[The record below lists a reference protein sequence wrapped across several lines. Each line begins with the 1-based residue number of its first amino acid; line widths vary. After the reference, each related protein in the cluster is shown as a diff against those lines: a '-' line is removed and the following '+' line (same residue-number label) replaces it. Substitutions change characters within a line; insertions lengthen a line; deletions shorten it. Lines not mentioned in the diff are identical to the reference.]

1 MDLPFLKRYNMYKIG
16 NKTYADAG
24 HYLKR
29 GSSVGYAFTDNGEEV
44 KEVKVRLDDMRVSGS
59 LIIWSDGSLAQMVI
73 PRGEYGDYKKAV
85 VQKKYSND
93 DQIAIMLNKDSG
105 NDDDQVAYRKMQE
118 WREWAS
124 VVAHKIMDILTL

>member
-1 MDLPFLKRYNMYKIG
+1 MYKIG

-24 HYLKR
+24 YHLKR
-29 GSSVGYAFTDNGEEV
+29 GASIAYFFEDNEQEIQEV
-44 KEVKVRLDDMRVSGS
+44 KTGIEDMHATDS
-59 LIIWSDGSLAQMVI
+59 IILWSKNKIAQRI
-73 PRGEYGDYKKAV
+73 IKNGNYGDYKKAI

-105 NDDDQVAYRKMQE
+105 LEEDLFAYQKMQE

-124 VVAHKIMDILTL
+124 TVAKKIMEILPNS